1 MSGFFFNL
9 DYTKYKNMEP
19 VKNRFETSL
28 AEGIHHQ
35 LALLA
40 GNWAGTSRTWFEAD
54 VLADE
59 SPVSGT
65 ITSVLGGRFILHQY
79 QSSLEGKPLEGLAII
94 GYSFPYGRYQTA
106 WVDSFHMGTG
116 IMFSEGAATEKG
128 HSVLGS
134 YGGEGM
140 PEPWGWRTEI
150 EVVDQDHVIITAYN
164 VEPGGAEAKATEIN
178 YNRKV

>member
-1 MSGFFFNL
+1 
-9 DYTKYKNMEP
+9 MEP
-19 VKNRFETSL
+19 VKTKFETSL
-28 AEGIHHQ
+28 TEGIHHQ
-35 LALLA
+35 LALLT
-40 GNWAGTSRTWFEAD
+40 GTWAGSSRTWFEKD

-65 ITSVLGGRFILHQY
+65 ITSILGGRFIMHQY
-79 QSSLEGKPLEGLAII
+79 QSSLQGKPLEGLAII

-116 IMFSEGAATEKG
+116 ILFSEGDATAKG
-128 HSVLGS
+128 NSVLGS
-134 YGGEGM
+134 YGGYGM

-150 EVVDQDHVIITAYN
+150 ELISEDHVIITAYN

-178 YNRKV
+178 YRRKL

>member
-1 MSGFFFNL
+1 
-9 DYTKYKNMEP
+9 MEP
-19 VKNRFETSL
+19 SKSKFEISL
-28 AEGIHHQ
+28 ENGPHHQ
-35 LALLA
+35 LAGLI
-40 GNWAGTSRTWFEAD
+40 GNWEGTSRTWFEKD

-59 SPVSGT
+59 SSVKGT
-65 ITSVLGGRFILHQY
+65 ITSILGGRFVLHQY
-79 QSSLEGKPLEGLAII
+79 QSSLQGKALEGLAII

-116 IMFSEGAATEKG
+116 ILFSEGETSDKR

-150 EVVDQDHVIITAYN
+150 QILDANQITITAYN
-164 VEPGGAEAKATEIN
+164 IEPGAIEEKATEII
-178 YNRKV
+178 YHRVR